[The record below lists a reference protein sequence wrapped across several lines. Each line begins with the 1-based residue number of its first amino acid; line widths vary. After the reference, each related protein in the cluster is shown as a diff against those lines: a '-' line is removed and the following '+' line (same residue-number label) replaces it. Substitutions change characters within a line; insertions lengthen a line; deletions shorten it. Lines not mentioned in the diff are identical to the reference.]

1 MTITELIQHFRT
13 NGNKEEF
20 FNKNSLD
27 IKSEVIEI
35 YMRKPFNIEN
45 QISFFEIE
53 KTKGNIEYE
62 FDNIKYYNLI
72 DFYYFLDF
80 IEESKEKK
88 NLTDEK
94 LAELFYNYCINDA

>member
-45 QISFFEIE
+45 QISFFEIK